1 MLFKKRWI
9 LANIGTCLI
18 KFQAN
23 RLNVPKPRIFF
34 FTIHIIMFV
43 CIGGT
48 KDDRPEAR
56 LLHPWVRRFV
66 ENEKKGDTPQYPE
79 SGEVKVN
86 NLIM

>member
-1 MLFKKRWI
+1 M
-9 LANIGTCLI
+9 I

-23 RLNVPKPRIFF
+23 RLNVPKTRKGFAV
-34 FTIHIIMFV
+34 HIIMFAY
-43 CIGGT
+43 IGGT
-48 KDDRPEAR
+48 KDNRPEAR

-66 ENEKKGDTPQYPE
+66 ENEKQGDTPQYPE